1 MVNHSDVD
9 EALRL
14 MECSKESLYDDEE
27 ADKDPDMSVVSQI
40 FRIIKSMQGGEDE
53 RPAKRMKRG
62 KKPRRFGKGP
72 GGQRDMDVDDE
83 DDAEDD
89 ETLRMVDV
97 RARVT
102 AAGFTEAQL
111 MEAITRVSFT
121 TFITNVLCY

>member
-1 MVNHSDVD
+1 MGVGHAHIGID
-9 EALRL
+9 A
-14 MECSKESLYDDEE
+14 
-27 ADKDPDMSVVSQI
+27 
-40 FRIIKSMQGGEDE
+40 
-53 RPAKRMKRG
+53 
-62 KKPRRFGKGP
+62 
-72 GGQRDMDVDDE
+72 DMDVDDE

-121 TFITNVLCY
+121 TFIINVLCY